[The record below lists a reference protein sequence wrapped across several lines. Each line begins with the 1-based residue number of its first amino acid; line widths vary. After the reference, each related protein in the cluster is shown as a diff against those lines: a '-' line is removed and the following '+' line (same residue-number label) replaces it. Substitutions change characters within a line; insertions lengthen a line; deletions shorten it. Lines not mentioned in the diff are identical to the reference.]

1 MTNQVAREDV
11 QICRG
16 FTVKQWEGLRP
27 QLESDHPAAWTC
39 AIEVFER
46 RIRERFLS
54 SIDSLVEADS
64 QLDVCTPMAPPPDC
78 STLPD
83 DGGTPVVVPGFAI
96 TGVCCLLIETLQSFR
111 EGGESTTDRF
121 KRFLRRPS
129 FRNAFDDDKVAT
141 SFVRGVRNGILHN
154 AETRG
159 WMIWREDPPNQIV
172 TSQGD
177 RFILNRAEFYSAV
190 RAEFEQYLAELRNGA
205 NEVLRSRF
213 VEKMGDIAARS

>member
-16 FTVKQWEGLRP
+16 FTVNQWEGLRP

-64 QLDVCTPMAPPPDC
+64 QLDVSTPEAPPSDC

-83 DGGTPVVVPGFAI
+83 DGGRRVVVPGFAI
-96 TGVCCLLIETLQSFR
+96 TGLCCLLIETLQSFR
-111 EGGESTTDRF
+111 EGGESTTDQL
-121 KRFLRRPS
+121 KSFLRRPS
-129 FRNAFDDDKVAT
+129 FRKAFDDDKVAT
-141 SFVRGVRNGILHN
+141 SFVRGVRNGILHD
-154 AETRG
+154 AETRR

-172 TSQGD
+172 ASQAN
-177 RFILNRAEFYSAV
+177 RFILNRTEFYLAV
-190 RAEFEQYLAELRNGA
+190 RTEFDRYVAELRDPA
-205 NEVLRSRF
+205 NQVLRSRF
-213 VEKMGDIAARS
+213 LEKMDHIARRS